1 MAHTLKPFR
10 DYSEHDVINLFSYS
24 GNQDALGVVAY
35 KGTVVKVVGSG
46 FMPVAVPFSGLNGTV
61 PVDLEGAVGA
71 SYPNTVSTRYA
82 VTAKVGAASSGDN
95 AIGIT
100 LYDVRELDENGEKLV
115 FNPRKAAEMNVVIS
129 GQAVPVLTRGVI
141 SYSGSDIA
149 STANP
154 GDGVY
159 LSTNAGELSTT
170 NNLAGRVGTLLSK
183 PYLGNAV
190 IRVSF

>member
-1 MAHTLKPFR
+1 MAHTLRPFS

-24 GNQDALGVVAY
+24 GNQDAAGVVAT

-46 FMPVAVPFSGLNGTV
+46 FMPVAVDGGTL
-61 PVDLEGAVGA
+61 PVDSVAGAWA
-71 SYPNTVSTRYA
+71 SYQNTVSQRWA
-82 VTAKVGAASSGDN
+82 VTSKVSAASSGEN

-115 FNPRKAAEMNVVIS
+115 FNPRKAAEMNVVTS
-129 GQAVPVLTRGVI
+129 GQAVPVLTRGVVA
-141 SYSGSDIA
+141 YSGSLILG
-149 STANP
+149 SANP

-159 LSTNAGELSTT
+159 LSTSAGELSTT
-170 NNLAGRVGTLLSK
+170 NNGQGRVGTLLSK
-183 PYLGNAV
+183 PYNGNAV

>member
-1 MAHTLKPFR
+1 MAHTLSPFR

-24 GNQDALGVVAY
+24 GNQDANGVIAS

-46 FMPVAVPFSGLNGTV
+46 FMPVAVNGGTIPVNSVDGL
-61 PVDLEGAVGA
+61 GA
-71 SYPNTVSTRYA
+71 SYANTVSQRWA
-82 VTAKVGAASSGDN
+82 VTSKVSAAASGEN
-95 AIGIT
+95 AIGII

-115 FNPRKAAEMNVVIS
+115 FNPRKAAEMNVVTS

-141 SYSGSDIA
+141 TYSGAEILGS
-149 STANP
+149 SSP

-170 NNLAGRVGTLLSK
+170 NNGQGRVGTLLSK
-183 PYLGNAV
+183 PYNGNAV